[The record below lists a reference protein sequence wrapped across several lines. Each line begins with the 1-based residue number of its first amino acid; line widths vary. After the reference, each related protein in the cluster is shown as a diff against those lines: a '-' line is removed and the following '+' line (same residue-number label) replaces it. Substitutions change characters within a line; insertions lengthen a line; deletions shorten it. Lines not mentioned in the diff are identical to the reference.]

1 MLQTFRS
8 HEIHYP
14 PIVFNGKKSFLH
26 DLILR
31 GNAITCLGE
40 GYLASIE
47 NVNTINAKIIF
58 LFLEHN
64 QVDGA
69 NLSSLSSVII
79 EILKSREFEVT
90 EKGDRLFGKKGTNEV
105 VFLLLEGTDDETKIR
120 SFLNEFKNFKGK
132 RVIVSL
138 QPISESSA
146 ALLDQSVTYW
156 DREAVAREIGR
167 TRIERVLG
175 EHDHGLIDELIAD
188 DYPKI
193 IAPEVLEEMQGTEL
207 SERIVKPVIDI
218 SDVKEISRQTV
229 GGFRYRLELVP
240 YFVYQYS
247 CDLYIDKIKVGSE
260 RGHLSVNALTGKVE
274 PWNENVDIV
283 LTLEH
288 AYKRLEPMLEVEEAK
303 KLVKSEVVRIHTHE
317 QEIIRDT
324 GQVTIV
330 EKKTV
335 SPNPDEVVVKEL
347 GVFYIP
353 IWCVEGIHGVMILN
367 AGNGKIISEDYYK
380 I

>member
-1 MLQTFRS
+1 M
-8 HEIHYP
+8 H
-14 PIVFNGKKSFLH
+14 
-26 DLILR
+26 
-31 GNAITCLGE
+31 AINE
-40 GYLASIE
+40 
-47 NVNTINAKIIF
+47 KIIF
-58 LFLEHN
+58 LFLEHD
-64 QVDGA
+64 QVHGA

-90 EKGDRLFGKKGTNEV
+90 EKGDRIFGKKGTSEV

-120 SFLNEFKNFKGK
+120 AFLNEFKNFKGK

-167 TRIERVLG
+167 TRIEKLLG

-193 IAPEVLEEMQGTEL
+193 VAPEVLEEMQGTEL
-207 SERIVKPVIDI
+207 GEKIVKPVIDLT
-218 SDVKEISRQTV
+218 DVKEISRQTV

-274 PWNENVDIV
+274 PWNENVDVV

-288 AYKRLEPMLEVEEAK
+288 AFKRLEPMLETEEAK
-303 KLVKSEVVRIHTHE
+303 KLVKREVVRIHTHE

-335 SPNPDEVVVKEL
+335 SPNPDEVAVKEL